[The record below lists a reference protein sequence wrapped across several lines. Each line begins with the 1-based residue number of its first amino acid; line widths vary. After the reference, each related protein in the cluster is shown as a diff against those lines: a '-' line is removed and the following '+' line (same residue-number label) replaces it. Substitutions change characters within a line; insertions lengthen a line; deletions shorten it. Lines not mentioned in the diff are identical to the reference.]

1 MSPLDAV
8 IDFIR
13 RIGAPR
19 VLALA
24 VVTGL
29 GVAGLSSLIIW
40 GNQPEM
46 IAVVRGVPL
55 GVVGEAQQ
63 LLTDQGLDARL
74 SESGA
79 EVLVPTSEAARA
91 RVVLAQQGVASG
103 EPAGFELFDEAS
115 WGMTDFTQRINYRR
129 ALEGELER
137 SIEQMRGVRAA
148 QVHLALQDRSAYPF
162 DEQGVE
168 ASVLLSMGAGVRPSQ
183 GQVEAITFLVAS
195 AVDGLSSESVSI
207 LDDAG
212 RLLSAAME
220 ADSPARTD
228 RRRLEMQYDLEEHL
242 EARVASLLD
251 PIVGVDN
258 ARVRVSAELDFEEVQ
273 RRTEAVDPNQAALTG
288 EARSEIEPGDPSLG
302 AASTIQ
308 NNTFEVTRST
318 ELSNRVPGAVRRLS
332 VAVAVNQ
339 DAVIVGDAAGLQ
351 EMEQLVARAVGLD
364 PGRGDEISVLAV
376 PFEAPIGMAMA
387 GDDEPEALSPLQ
399 LAREFQHQILL
410 AFGLLLAFILGMRGL
425 SMARSAMPAPVA
437 PALPEPEEDPDSV
450 AAPIVQAPPA
460 EIAAP
465 KVDPA
470 SLVRAWLREA

>member
-1 MSPLDAV
+1 MSPLDAA

-63 LLTDQGLDARL
+63 LLADQGLDARL
-74 SESGA
+74 SASGA

-91 RVVLAQQGVASG
+91 RVLLAQQGVASG
-103 EPAGFELFDEAS
+103 EPSGFELFDDAS

-148 QVHLALQDRSAYPF
+148 EVHLALQDRSSYPF
-162 DEQGVE
+162 NEQGVE
-168 ASVLLSMGAGVRPSQ
+168 ASILVSMGAGVRPTQ

-195 AVDGLSSESVSI
+195 AVDGLSSEGVSI
-207 LDDAG
+207 LDDSG

-220 ADSPARTD
+220 ADSPARMD
-228 RRRLEMQYDLEEHL
+228 RRRLEMQYDLEEYL

-251 PIVGVDN
+251 PIVGTEN

-339 DAVIVGDAAGLQ
+339 DAVVAGDAAGLQ
-351 EMEQLVARAVGLD
+351 EMEQLVARSVGLD
-364 PGRGDEISVLAV
+364 PARGDEISVLAV
-376 PFEAPIGMAMA
+376 PFEAPVGVTLA
-387 GDDEPEALSPLQ
+387 DQEPAEAFSPLQ
-399 LAREFQHQILL
+399 VAREFQHQILL
-410 AFGLLLAFILGMRGL
+410 GFGLLLAFILGMRGL
-425 SMARSAMPAPVA
+425 SMARSAMPAAAVPV
-437 PALPEPEEDPDSV
+437 LPQTNEIPSTGATPVEP
-450 AAPIVQAPPA
+450 AAPS

-465 KVDPA
+465 TVDPA